1 MRVSLSGEDY
11 ANVSFGGNAKVSIR
25 TDDGESNNE
34 YNVKWFKRRK
44 VKDEYGHVGSMNLGI
59 GRWGM
64 YDYVDIEQWKIE
76 FWKDEK
82 MVCLYDNH
90 LTNKDVMLVVKT
102 NPSKVGKGVDFESI
116 KKYCTNKVNEFN
128 CNLKVYFPESC
139 SFDFSSLNFKP
150 LRLNDGIEEMH
161 YGLEKEF

>member
-1 MRVSLSGEDY
+1 
-11 ANVSFGGNAKVSIR
+11 
-25 TDDGESNNE
+25 
-34 YNVKWFKRRK
+34 
-44 VKDEYGHVGSMNLGI
+44 
-59 GRWGM
+59 
-64 YDYVDIEQWKIE
+64 
-76 FWKDEK
+76 

-90 LTNKDVMLVVKT
+90 LANKDVMLVVKT

>member
-1 MRVSLSGEDY
+1 MRIDLSGKDY
-11 ANVSFGGNAKVSIR
+11 AVVSFGGNSRVAIK
-25 TDDGESNNE
+25 TDDEQSNNE
-34 YNVKWFKRRK
+34 YDVKWFRRRK
-44 VKDEYGHVGSMNLGI
+44 VKDEYGHIGTMKLGI

-64 YDYVDIEQWKIE
+64 HDHQDIEQWKIE

-90 LTNKDVMLVVKT
+90 LANKDVMLVA
-102 NPSKVGKGVDFESI
+102 NSRIGKGVDFESI
-116 KKYCTNKVNEFN
+116 KKYCTDKVNEFD

-150 LRLNDGIEEMH
+150 LRLNDEIKEMH

>member
-1 MRVSLSGEDY
+1 MRVELSGKDY
-11 ANVSFGGNAKVSIR
+11 AVVTFGGNAKVSIKSE
-25 TDDGESNNE
+25 DEQSSNE
-34 YNVKWFKRRK
+34 YDVKWFRRRK
-44 VKDEYGHVGSMNLGI
+44 TKDEYDHIGSMKLQV

-64 YDYVDIEQWKIE
+64 HGYGEIEQWKIE

-90 LTNKDVMLVVKT
+90 LANTDVILVAKI
-102 NPSKVGKGVDFESI
+102 NPSKVGKGVDFEAI
-116 KKYCTNKVNEFN
+116 KKYCTDEVNEFN

-150 LRLNDGIEEMH
+150 LRMNDEIKEMH